1 MSAKPL
7 LNLWSYISESGLRAT
22 ISERE
27 QRRIRFSNQNTA
39 IIAVLILVSFPP
51 VFWMIGQSTLA
62 LMTLLSALHFGC
74 IFLINRWSGSLTFGR
89 LYTIFN
95 YNAVTLFYA
104 LALGRGS
111 GVQYVF
117 LTCASVPFILLDY
130 RRRVS
135 FVICSLAP
143 VLLYFFVEIFGQ
155 DLVEPLPLG
164 PADQR
169 MIHLATMPFVFATVF
184 MFSGY
189 FYLNSQKSET
199 KLRRTIV
206 DLRTSQKL
214 IEEQQTMLVASSRL
228 SAIGELAGSIAHE
241 INNPLGIVKG
251 YSEQLIKLLKRE
263 PWDRDRILY
272 AGQKISETIDRMS
285 RIILSLRRLSY
296 EGQGEP
302 FESLDLVQV
311 VDDTLAICRQS
322 IEALGIELIFDRP
335 DQPFYTRGRPLQIG
349 QVLLNLIQNARD
361 AVEHLPKRW
370 IRISISQEGS
380 ELELSVEDSGH
391 GLQPEILA
399 RIGQPFFTTKP
410 FGKGTGLGISISR
423 KIMAAHGGSLDVDR
437 QHPHTRFVVVMP
449 QALIQRA

>member
-1 MSAKPL
+1 MSANPL
-7 LNLWSYISESGLRAT
+7 LSLWGYISESGLRAT

-51 VFWMIGQSTLA
+51 VFWIIGQPTLA

-104 LALGRGS
+104 LALGRGA

-130 RRRVS
+130 RRRLS

-143 VLLYFFVEIFGQ
+143 VLLYFFVEILGQ
-155 DLVEPLPLG
+155 DLVEPLLLT
-164 PADQR
+164 PAQQR

-199 KLRRTIV
+199 RLRRTIV

-251 YSEQLIKLLKRE
+251 YSDQLIKLLKRE
-263 PWDRDRILY
+263 PLDHDRIHY

-285 RIILSLRRLSY
+285 QIILSLRRLSY
-296 EGQGEP
+296 EGQGES

-322 IEALGIELIFDRP
+322 IEQLGIELIFDRP
-335 DQPFYTRGRPLQIG
+335 DQPYYTRGRPLQIG

-361 AVEHLPKRW
+361 AVENLPSKW
-370 IRISISQEGS
+370 IRISIGQEGS
-380 ELELSVEDSGH
+380 DLELAVEDSGH
-391 GLQPEILA
+391 GLKPDILA

-423 KIMAAHGGSLDVDR
+423 KIMAAHGGSIDVDVK
-437 QHPHTRFVVVMP
+437 HPNTRFVVVMP
-449 QALIQRA
+449 QALIHRA

>member
-1 MSAKPL
+1 MSANPL
-7 LNLWSYISESGLRAT
+7 LSLWSYISESGLRTT

-51 VFWMIGQSTLA
+51 VFWMVGQPALA
-62 LMTLLSALHFGC
+62 IVTLLSALHFGC

-130 RRRVS
+130 RRRLS
-135 FVICSLAP
+135 FILCSLAP
-143 VLLYFFVEIFGQ
+143 VLLYFFVELLGQ
-155 DLVEPLPLG
+155 DLVEPLPLT
-164 PADQR
+164 AAEQR

-263 PWDRDRILY
+263 TWDRDRIHY

-285 RIILSLRRLSY
+285 QIILSLRRLSY
-296 EGQGEP
+296 EGEGEP

-322 IEALGIELIFDRP
+322 IEQLGIELIFDRP
-335 DQPFYTRGRPLQIG
+335 DRSFHTRGRPLQIG

-361 AVEHLPKRW
+361 AVEKLPERW
-370 IRISISQEGS
+370 IRISLRQVGS
-380 ELELSVEDSGH
+380 ELELAVEDSGD
-391 GLQPEILA
+391 GLKPDILA

-423 KIMAAHGGSLDVDR
+423 KIMAAHGGSLDVDVK
-437 QHPHTRFVVVMP
+437 HPNTRFVVVMP
-449 QALIQRA
+449 QTLLHRA

>member
-1 MSAKPL
+1 
-7 LNLWSYISESGLRAT
+7 
-22 ISERE
+22 
-27 QRRIRFSNQNTA
+27 
-39 IIAVLILVSFPP
+39 
-51 VFWMIGQSTLA
+51 
-62 LMTLLSALHFGC
+62 
-74 IFLINRWSGSLTFGR
+74 
-89 LYTIFN
+89 
-95 YNAVTLFYA
+95 
-104 LALGRGS
+104 
-111 GVQYVF
+111 VF

-143 VLLYFFVEIFGQ
+143 VLLYFFVEIFAQ
-155 DLVEPLPLG
+155 DLVDPLPLT
-164 PADQR
+164 PAEQR

-251 YSEQLIKLLKRE
+251 YSEQLLKLLKRE
-263 PWDRDRILY
+263 PWDEGRIQY
-272 AGQKISETIDRMS
+272 AGQKISDTIDRMS
-285 RIILSLRRLSY
+285 QIILSLRRLSY

-302 FESLDLVQV
+302 FENLDLVQV

-322 IEALGIELIFDRP
+322 IEQLGIKLIFDRP
-335 DQPFYTRGRPLQIG
+335 ERPFYTRGRPLQIG

-361 AVEHLPKRW
+361 AVEHLPNRW
-370 IRISISQEGS
+370 IRISMRQEGS
-380 ELELSVEDSGH
+380 ELELAVEDSGH
-391 GLQPEILA
+391 GLKAEVLA

-423 KIMAAHGGSLDVDR
+423 KIMAAHGGSIEVDPR
-437 QHPHTRFVVVMP
+437 HPNTRFVVVMP
-449 QALIQRA
+449 QTLTHRA